1 MFMEMGREALRA
13 LKARQVLRVDEAME
27 VVKGVGEMG
36 KMAEDSLRCP
46 ITTLQGFLQHGT
58 PLHQIR
64 LGIILSRKLLIAVQP
79 RMCRSLLC

>member
-1 MFMEMGREALRA
+1 MFREVGREALKALKA
-13 LKARQVLRVDEAME
+13 LKARKVLRVK

-58 PLHQIR
+58 LPHQIR
-64 LGIILSRKLLIAVQP
+64 LGRILSRKLLIAVQP
-79 RMCRSLLC
+79 RMCSSLLC

>member
-1 MFMEMGREALRA
+1 MFREMGREALRA
-13 LKARQVLRVDEAME
+13 LKARKVLRVK
-27 VVKGVGEMG
+27 VVEGVGKMD

-58 PLHQIR
+58 LPHQIR

-79 RMCRSLLC
+79 RMCSSLLC

>member
-1 MFMEMGREALRA
+1 MFREMGREALRA
-13 LKARQVLRVDEAME
+13 LKACQVLRVEEAME

-46 ITTLQGFLQHGT
+46 ITTLQGFLQHET

-79 RMCRSLLC
+79 MMCSSLLC